1 MENPFNLT
9 IAKLK
14 SVKGKLNK
22 NFPPI
27 ANNNAKAINPRKIN
41 FLNGFDIFL
50 EDIFAINF
58 NRK

>member
-41 FLNGFDIFL
+41 FLMVLIF
-50 EDIFAINF
+50 F
-58 NRK
+58 